1 MIACWLVKIA
11 HFVFY
16 FAQWSRNRPFQMKK
30 YSDQTTEV
38 RRRKTDQHS
47 GKEADQQEKKKLCV
61 CASAIIIPCLMIGS
75 AVVIKQ
81 TTRNLFH
88 GHHRPT
94 EVDGD
99 WSKKNFTSLSI
110 NRCKFILVSR
120 APNSLPVLNGSLS
133 CYFFFWF
140 DWELYISLCCFTF
153 HRTSKLVEKIELQ
166 QSCKWGNNYT

>member
-61 CASAIIIPCLMIGS
+61 CASARLRLPFAHSACSMIGS

-99 WSKKNFTSLSI
+99 WSKKNFSSLSI
-110 NRCKFILVSR
+110 NRCKFIRVSR
-120 APNSLPVLNGSLS
+120 APDSLPVLNGSLS
-133 CYFFFWF
+133 CYFFFG
-140 DWELYISLCCFTF
+140 LIRSYTYNYVALHS
-153 HRTSKLVEKIELQ
+153 IELV
-166 QSCKWGNNYT
+166 SL

>member
-1 MIACWLVKIA
+1 MKIA
-11 HFVFY
+11 HFVFC

-38 RRRKTDQHS
+38 RRRKTDRHS
-47 GKEADQQEKKKLCV
+47 RREADQQEKRS
-61 CASAIIIPCLMIGS
+61 CASVRLRLPFAHSACLMIGS

-99 WSKKNFTSLSI
+99 WSKKNFSSLSI
-110 NRCKFILVSR
+110 NRCKFIRVSR
-120 APNSLPVLNGSLS
+120 APDSLPVLNGSLS
-133 CYFFFWF
+133 CYFFFG
-140 DWELYISLCCFTF
+140 LIGSCTYNYVALHS
-153 HRTSKLVEKIELQ
+153 IELV
-166 QSCKWGNNYT
+166 SL

>member
-47 GKEADQQEKKKLCV
+47 GREAYQQEKKKLCV
-61 CASAIIIPCLMIGS
+61 CASAITIPCLMIGS

-99 WSKKNFTSLSI
+99 WSKKNFSSLSI
-110 NRCKFILVSR
+110 NRCKFIRVSR
-120 APNSLPVLNGSLS
+120 APDSLPVLNGSLS
-133 CYFFFWF
+133 CYFFFG
-140 DWELYISLCCFTF
+140 LIGSCIYNYVALHS
-153 HRTSKLVEKIELQ
+153 IELV
-166 QSCKWGNNYT
+166 SL